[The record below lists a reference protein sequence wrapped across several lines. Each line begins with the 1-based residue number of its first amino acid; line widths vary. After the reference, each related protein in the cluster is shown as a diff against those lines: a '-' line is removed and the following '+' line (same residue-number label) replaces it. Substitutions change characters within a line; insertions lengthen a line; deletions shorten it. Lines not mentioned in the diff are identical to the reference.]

1 MGSARSM
8 VALSPPISV
17 VIPTRNRLPMLLA
30 TLDALAQQREVPLA
44 AVEVVVVVDGSAD
57 GTAGRLHEM
66 DTPFQLRVVEKQHAG
81 AAAAREIGWRAARAE
96 LVLFLDDDVVA
107 DRGLLS
113 AHLGAHADARDRVVL
128 GAIAAPRMRRPAWV
142 AYEDRM
148 SAKKGRRLE
157 LLEVPAGI
165 HYAGNVSLSR
175 HALEEA
181 GGFEFRMP
189 FEAHVV
195 LGERLRRLGYHF
207 LYLPEANGTHVGETS
222 LAEWMT
228 RYRVKGRT
236 DVALARTS
244 AYPGGMESL
253 VGCFHDRH
261 LLNRLAV
268 RAALGKRERE
278 QGLAQLLA
286 RVGVNT
292 QRLGLGAFSAAA
304 LSACANLLYWSGIRD
319 GLRDDRLFWGL
330 VRSTRNFRGRPYQL
344 VASGRRP
351 PA

>member
-1 MGSARSM
+1 MF
-8 VALSPPISV
+8 ALSPALSV

-30 TLDALAQQREVPLA
+30 TLDALAQQQDVPLA
-44 AVEVVVVVDGSAD
+44 SVEVVVVVDGSAD
-57 GTAGRLHEM
+57 DTAGRLREM
-66 DTPFQLRVVEKQHAG
+66 ETPFQLRVVEKQHAG
-81 AAAAREIGWRAARAE
+81 AAAARETGWRMSRTD

-107 DRGLLS
+107 GRGLLN
-113 AHLGAHADARDRVVL
+113 AHLRAHAEARDRVVL
-128 GAIAAPRMRRPAWV
+128 GAITAPRSRRSPWV

-157 LLEVPAGI
+157 GLEVPAGI

-207 LYLPEANGTHVGETS
+207 LYVPEATGTHVGETS
-222 LAEWMT
+222 LAAWMT

-261 LLNRLAV
+261 LLNRAAV
-268 RAALGKRERE
+268 RAALGKRQRE

-286 RVGVNT
+286 EVGVNT
-292 QRLGLGAFSAAA
+292 HRLGLGGLSAAA
-304 LSACANLLYWSGIRD
+304 LSACANLLYWSGVRD
-319 GLRDDRLFWGL
+319 GLRDNRAFWRL